1 MHKAANSDIDSDND
15 GNEYNANK
23 WTATNIDLFKDFEKF
38 NLPQMKAWAED
49 AVWTNMDAE
58 LAAANCQSTIYTHKA
73 FTKFIFGSIV
83 PSLQKSIQNSIT
95 DP

>member
-1 MHKAANSDIDSDND
+1 MHKATNSNNDSDND
-15 GNEYNANK
+15 GNEYDAIT
-23 WTATNIDLFKDFEKF
+23 WTPTNIDLFKDFEKF

-83 PSLQKSIQNSIT
+83 PPLQKLIQNSFT
-95 DP
+95 NP